1 MTIEAAIA
9 LPLFVICILSVIFL
23 FRVLE
28 LQQDVEYALQYAARK
43 SAIHAHMTHESGL
56 ESVVPIAEAKILF
69 QRKLEELKAPVI
81 YVEGEEKGFSFWR
94 SELMGNDIDLCVSY
108 RIENPLQLLGLF
120 SYDMDQRAKVH
131 KWIGYTGG
139 GNEDGTYVYI
149 TETGKSYHWFSDCTY
164 LDLSILA
171 VPEETVSGLR
181 NDSGA
186 KYKDCE
192 KCRIGKKDTKT
203 VFVTEYG
210 EAVHNSLSCSGLKRT
225 VYRILLEEA
234 GNHSSCGK
242 CEKRKAS

>member
-1 MTIEAAIA
+1 M
-9 LPLFVICILSVIFL
+9 
-23 FRVLE
+23 
-28 LQQDVEYALQYAARK
+28 
-43 SAIHAHMTHESGL
+43 
-56 ESVVPIAEAKILF
+56 
-69 QRKLEELKAPVI
+69 
-81 YVEGEEKGFSFWR
+81 EGKEKGFSFWR

-131 KWIGYTGG
+131 KWIGYTGS

>member
-1 MTIEAAIA
+1 M
-9 LPLFVICILSVIFL
+9 
-23 FRVLE
+23 
-28 LQQDVEYALQYAARK
+28 
-43 SAIHAHMTHESGL
+43 
-56 ESVVPIAEAKILF
+56 
-69 QRKLEELKAPVI
+69 
-81 YVEGEEKGFSFWR
+81 EGEEKGFSFWR

-131 KWIGYTGG
+131 KWIGYTGS

-149 TETGKSYHWFSDCTY
+149 TETGKSYNWFSDCTY

-234 GNHSSCGK
+234 GNHSPCGK

>member
-1 MTIEAAIA
+1 MNQISIAICDADSAYGNKLAEYLLETGNVAKAEVYTDWNSVEADLNEEKRDIWLINSGLLKEAET
-9 LPLFVICILSVIFL
+9 LPLKKEMV
-23 FRVLE
+23 
-28 LQQDVEYALQYAARK
+28 
-43 SAIHAHMTHESGL
+43 
-56 ESVVPIAEAKILF
+56 
-69 QRKLEELKAPVI
+69 
-81 YVEGEEKGFSFWR
+81 
-94 SELMGNDIDLCVSY
+94 CVSY

-131 KWIGYTGG
+131 KWIGYTGS

-149 TETGKSYHWFSDCTY
+149 TETGKSYHRFSDCTY

-234 GNHSSCGK
+234 GNHSPCGK